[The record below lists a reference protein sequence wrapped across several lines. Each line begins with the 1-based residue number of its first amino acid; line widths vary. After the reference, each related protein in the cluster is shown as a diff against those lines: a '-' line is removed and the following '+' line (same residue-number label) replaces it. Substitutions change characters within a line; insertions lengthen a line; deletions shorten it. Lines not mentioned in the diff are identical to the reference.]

1 MLFDPTLK
9 ILCFEVHFILICIAF
24 FSFSEELYQQ
34 MLAKALAHYFESK
47 LLLLDVNDFSLKVTF
62 TALIFLNFKL
72 WILWYSNTH
81 IYHVYLSTDAEQIW
95 LC

>member
-1 MLFDPTLK
+1 MTFPSIPGTFHLQVGLFCSLDQLVCNLEMLFDPTLK

-62 TALIFLNFKL
+62 
-72 WILWYSNTH
+72 YSFN
-81 IYHVYLSTDAEQIW
+81 LS
-95 LC
+95 